1 MIFLDNINLST
12 NELQNAVVQPLT
24 TAPANPK
31 VGQIYYNSVSKKLM
45 QFDGSD
51 WMTVGMVV
59 NDTTAG
65 DGVITV
71 DGVNMTVYTLPIAT
85 ATTLGGIRIGTG
97 LNIDAATGTVSV
109 SGGASVE
116 SANKLTTA
124 RTISLSGEA
133 SGSVSFD
140 GSKDVD
146 IAVTLVGQPTKLS
159 EFENDEGFIKS
170 TVDNLV
176 NYWTATKTQQ
186 EINTAIAGI
195 ATIQIQVVEQLPET
209 GKSNIIYLISNSGT
223 GQNIYDEYLWT
234 GTAFEKIGTT
244 AIDLSNYLQKDGDA
258 SEVTS
263 TYSTHSGS
271 SAPASGSKLKE
282 YISYVM
288 TKIGALSTVATSG
301 SYNDLLNKP
310 DLVQHLDIT
319 IQPSALSASSA
330 AGFFANKTILNV
342 ISFLQTSASKKE
354 LVQVDV
360 DLSNNTMTTSIAQA
374 NSHAVVTTVS
384 YI

>member
-31 VGQIYYNSVSKKLM
+31 VGQIYYNSVSKKMM

-282 YISYVM
+282 YISYVI

-301 SYNDLLNKP
+301 SYNDLSNKP

-342 ISFLQTSASKKE
+342 ISFLQTSASTKE

-374 NSHAVVTTVS
+374 NSNAVVTTVS

>member
-65 DGVITV
+65 DGIITV

-263 TYSTHSGS
+263 TYSTYSAS

-301 SYNDLLNKP
+301 SYNDLSNRP
-310 DLVQHLDIT
+310 DLVKHLDIT

>member
-186 EINTAIAGI
+186 EINTAIAGV

-209 GKSNIIYLISNSGT
+209 GKSNIIYLIANSGT

-263 TYSTHSGS
+263 TYSTYSAS

-288 TKIGALSTVATSG
+288 TKISALSTVATSG
-301 SYNDLLNKP
+301 SYNDLLNRP

-342 ISFLQTSASKKE
+342 ISFLQTSASTKE

-374 NSHAVVTTVS
+374 NSNVVVTTVS

>member
-186 EINTAIAGI
+186 EINTAIAGV

-209 GKSNIIYLISNSGT
+209 GKSNIIYLIANSGT

-263 TYSTHSGS
+263 TYSTYSGS
-271 SAPASGSKLKE
+271 SVPASGSKLKE

-301 SYNDLLNKP
+301 SYNDLSNKP
-310 DLVQHLDIT
+310 DLVKHLDIT

-342 ISFLQTSASKKE
+342 ISFLQTSASTKE

-374 NSHAVVTTVS
+374 NSNAVVTTVS

>member
-59 NDTTAG
+59 NDATAG

-263 TYSTHSGS
+263 TYSTYSGS
-271 SAPASGSKLKE
+271 STPASGSKLKE

-301 SYNDLLNKP
+301 SYNDLSNKP
-310 DLVQHLDIT
+310 DLVKHLDIT

-342 ISFLQTSASKKE
+342 ISFLQTSASTKE

-374 NSHAVVTTVS
+374 NSNAVVTTVS

>member
-51 WMTVGMVV
+51 WTTVGMVV

-176 NYWTATKTQQ
+176 NYWTSTKTQQ

-263 TYSTHSGS
+263 TYSTYSGS
-271 SAPASGSKLKE
+271 STPASGSKLKE

-301 SYNDLLNKP
+301 SYNDLSNKP

-342 ISFLQTSASKKE
+342 ISFLQTSASTKE

-374 NSHAVVTTVS
+374 NSNAVVTTVS